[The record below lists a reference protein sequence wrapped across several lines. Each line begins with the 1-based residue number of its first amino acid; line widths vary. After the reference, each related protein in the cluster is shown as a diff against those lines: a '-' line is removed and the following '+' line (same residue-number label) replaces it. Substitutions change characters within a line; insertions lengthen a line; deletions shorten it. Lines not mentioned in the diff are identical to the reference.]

1 MALRRSPGSGRAECR
16 EIPMLHPRS
25 FVVLFPLLASSASAQ
40 TLLASHSGSANA
52 RAGTSML
59 SCPDWNGDGIDDVI
73 VGEPGFNSGR
83 GRVVCL
89 SGASLAGVTATQLWS
104 FAPTSLQVSSDAN
117 FGRSLALLNDRDG
130 DGRSELVV
138 GAPYQDGL
146 PGTDCGAV
154 CVVRSNAGTPTLHRV
169 RLGDAAGDL
178 FGWALSAHD
187 DRNSDGAREVIVG
200 APFGDTAT
208 LSNCGRVYVVSGN
221 ALYNNLSPLALAT
234 NTSISANA
242 WLGYTV
248 AGNLRCNLDSAAD
261 YVAGAPSYPG
271 FSGAVAGGRVSLFSG
286 QSYTEVGSFP
296 GAYAGANLGISLSAG
311 LDFNL
316 DGFSDV
322 FAGAP
327 GTDQNG
333 TNSGRVLLI
342 DGKIL
347 FSGSPVALIDW
358 DGPSANLNYGSAVGL
373 IDDITNDGRPD
384 IAIGATGYQNPT
396 GSGNEGA
403 VFLYSGE
410 SLLPIGTLVG
420 PPSGSLGD
428 GIASTGEDFDGD
440 GAFDLLVAGAAGDS
454 IATNGGRVFAA
465 RAFPALPSTY
475 CTGKTNSL
483 GCTPQ
488 MTWQGNASLSS
499 AAPFLVQATS
509 VLNQKS
515 GLVFYGFRPSAQSF
529 SGGYLCVQAPTSRS
543 ASSSSGGSI
552 SGSDCSGVISVNFT
566 PIAQAGAT
574 PGLTLGNEVYAQVW
588 SRDPAG
594 IGTTSLSN
602 GLRFFL
608 NP

>member
-1 MALRRSPGSGRAECR
+1 M
-16 EIPMLHPRS
+16 
-25 FVVLFPLLASSASAQ
+25 
-40 TLLASHSGSANA
+40 
-52 RAGTSML
+52 
-59 SCPDWNGDGIDDVI
+59 
-73 VGEPGFNSGR
+73 
-83 GRVVCL
+83 
-89 SGASLAGVTATQLWS
+89 
-104 FAPTSLQVSSDAN
+104 
-117 FGRSLALLNDRDG
+117 
-130 DGRSELVV
+130 V

-178 FGWALSAHD
+178 FGWAVSAHD
-187 DRNSDGAREVIVG
+187 DRNADGAREMIVG

-208 LSNCGRVYVVSGN
+208 LTNCGRVYVVSGN
-221 ALYNNLSPLALAT
+221 ALYNNLTPLSLAT
-234 NTSISANA
+234 NTSIAANA

-261 YVAGAPSYPG
+261 YIAGAPSYPG
-271 FSGAVAGGRVSLFSG
+271 FSGAVAGGQAALYSG
-286 QSYTEVGSFP
+286 QSYALVGTIP

-322 FAGAP
+322 LTGAP

-342 DGKIL
+342 DGRNL
-347 FSGSPVALIDW
+347 FSGSAVALIDW
-358 DGPSANLNYGSAVGL
+358 NGPSANLNYGSAVGL
-373 IDDITNDGRPD
+373 IDDINNDGRPD
-384 IAIGATGYQNPT
+384 IAIGATGYQNPV

-410 SLLPIGTLVG
+410 SQFPIGTLVG
-420 PPSGSLGD
+420 PPSGVLGD
-428 GIASTGEDFDGD
+428 GIATTGEDFDGD
-440 GAFDLLVAGAAGDS
+440 GASDLLVAGANGDS
-454 IATNGGRVFAA
+454 IVTNGGRVFAPS
-465 RAFPALPSTY
+465 AFPAPPSTY

-499 AAPFLVQATS
+499 AAPFLVQTTS

-515 GLVFYGFRPSAQSF
+515 GLFFYGFRAAAQPF
-529 SGGYLCVQAPTSRS
+529 AGGYLCVQAPTVRS
-543 ASSSSGGSI
+543 AASSSGGST
-552 SGSDCSGVISVNFT
+552 SGNDCSGVISLDFN
-566 PIAQAGAT
+566 PIAQAGAM
-574 PGLTLGNEVYAQVW
+574 PGLTLGNEVYGQVW

>member
-1 MALRRSPGSGRAECR
+1 
-16 EIPMLHPRS
+16 MLHHRAL
-25 FVVLFPLLASSASAQ
+25 VVLFPLLATSASAQ
-40 TLLASHSGSANA
+40 TLLASHSGGANV

-59 SCPDWNGDGIDDVI
+59 TYSDWNGDGIDDVI

-83 GRVVCL
+83 GRIVCL
-89 SGASLAGVTATQLWS
+89 SGASLAGVTASALWS
-104 FAPTSLQVSSDAN
+104 LAPTSVQVSSDAN

-130 DGRSELVV
+130 DSRPEIIV

-154 CVVRSNAGTPTLHRV
+154 CVVRSNSGAPTLHRV

-178 FGWALSAHD
+178 FGWAVSAHD

-208 LSNCGRVYVVSGN
+208 LANCGRVYVVSGN
-221 ALYNNLSPLALAT
+221 ALYNNLSPLSLAT
-234 NTSISANA
+234 NTSIAANA

-261 YVAGAPSYPG
+261 YAAGAPSYPG
-271 FSGAVAGGRVSLFSG
+271 FSGAVAGGQVSLFSG
-286 QSYTEVGSFP
+286 QSYAEVGTIP

-327 GTDQNG
+327 GTDLNG

-342 DGKIL
+342 DGRNL
-347 FSGSPVALIDW
+347 FSGSPVALINW
-358 DGPSANLNYGSAVGL
+358 NGPAANLNYGSAVGL
-373 IDDITNDGRPD
+373 IDDINNDGRPD

-420 PPSGSLGD
+420 PPSGVLGD

-440 GAFDLLVAGAAGDS
+440 GAFDLLVAGAVGDS

-483 GCTPQ
+483 GCIPQ

-499 AAPFLVQATS
+499 AAPFLLQATS

-515 GLVFYGFRPSAQSF
+515 GLVFYGFRAAAQPF
-529 SGGYLCVQAPTSRS
+529 TGGYLCVQAPTVRS
-543 ASSSSGGSI
+543 ASVSSGGSAT
-552 SGSDCSGVISVNFT
+552 GNDCSGVISIDFT

-594 IGTTSLSN
+594 VGTTSLSN

>member
-1 MALRRSPGSGRAECR
+1 
-16 EIPMLHPRS
+16 MLHHRTL
-25 FVVLFPLLASSASAQ
+25 VVLLPLLAPPAAAQ
-40 TLLASHSGSANA
+40 SLMASHSGAANV

-59 SCPDWNGDGIDDVI
+59 ACPDWNGDGIDDVI

-83 GRVVCL
+83 GRIVCL
-89 SGASLAGVTATQLWS
+89 SGASLADATATGLWS
-104 FAPTSLQVSSDAN
+104 LAPTSLQLSSDAN

-130 DGRSELVV
+130 DGRPEVIV
-138 GAPYQDGL
+138 GAPYQDGAA
-146 PGTDCGAV
+146 GTDCGAV
-154 CVVRSNAGTPTLHRV
+154 CVVRSNAGTPSLHRV
-169 RLGDAAGDL
+169 RTGDAAGDL
-178 FGWALSAHD
+178 FGWAVSAHD

-208 LSNCGRVYVVSGN
+208 LANCGRVYVVSGN
-221 ALYNNLSPLALAT
+221 ALYNNLSPLSLAT
-234 NTSISANA
+234 NTSIAANA

-271 FSGAVAGGRVSLFSG
+271 FSGAVAGGQVSLYSG
-286 QSYTEVGSFP
+286 QTYAEVGNVP

-327 GTDQNG
+327 GTDLNG

-342 DGKIL
+342 DGRQL
-347 FSGSPVALIDW
+347 FAGSPVPLINW
-358 DGPSANLNYGSAVGL
+358 NGPAANLNYGSAVGL
-373 IDDITNDGRPD
+373 IDDINNDGRPD

-420 PPSGSLGD
+420 PPNGVLGD
-428 GIASTGEDFDGD
+428 GIASTGEDFDSD
-440 GAFDLLVAGAAGDS
+440 GAFDLLVAGAVGDS
-454 IATNGGRVFAA
+454 VATNGGRVFAA
-465 RAFPALPSTY
+465 RVFPNQPRAY

-483 GCTPQ
+483 GCVPS
-488 MTWQGNASLSS
+488 MTWQGSASLSS
-499 AAPFLVQATS
+499 TAPFLLRAIN

-515 GLVFYGFRPSAQSF
+515 GLVFYGFRSAQQPF
-529 SGGYLCVQAPTSRS
+529 SGGFLCVQSPTIRS
-543 ASSSSGGSI
+543 ASVSSGGST
-552 SGSDCSGVISVNFT
+552 SGNDCSGVISIDFN

-574 PGLTLGNEVYAQVW
+574 PGLTLGNEIYAQVW

-594 IGTTSLSN
+594 VGTTSLSD
-602 GLRFFL
+602 GLHFLL

>member
-1 MALRRSPGSGRAECR
+1 
-16 EIPMLHPRS
+16 MLHHRAL
-25 FVVLFPLLASSASAQ
+25 VVLFPLLATSASAQ
-40 TLLASHSGSANA
+40 TLLASHSGGANV

-59 SCPDWNGDGIDDVI
+59 TYPDWNGDGIDDVI

-83 GRVVCL
+83 GRIVCL
-89 SGASLAGVTATQLWS
+89 SGASLAGVTASALWS
-104 FAPTSLQVSSDAN
+104 LAPTSVQVSSDAN

-130 DGRSELVV
+130 DSRPEIIV
-138 GAPYQDGL
+138 GAPYQDGAA
-146 PGTDCGAV
+146 GTDCGAV
-154 CVVRSNAGTPTLHRV
+154 CVVRSNAGTPILHRV
-169 RLGDAAGDL
+169 RTGDAAGDL
-178 FGWALSAHD
+178 FGWAVSAHD

-208 LSNCGRVYVVSGN
+208 LANCGRVYVVSGN
-221 ALYNNLSPLALAT
+221 ALYNNLSPLSLAT

-271 FSGAVAGGRVSLFSG
+271 FSGAVAGGQVSLYSG
-286 QSYTEVGSFP
+286 QTYAEVGNVP

-327 GTDQNG
+327 GTDLNG

-342 DGKIL
+342 DGRQL
-347 FSGSPVALIDW
+347 FAGSPVPLINW
-358 DGPSANLNYGSAVGL
+358 NGPAANLNYGSAVGL
-373 IDDITNDGRPD
+373 IDDINNDGRPD

-420 PPSGSLGD
+420 PPSGVLGD
-428 GIASTGEDFDGD
+428 GIASTGEDFDSD
-440 GAFDLLVAGAAGDS
+440 GAFDLLVAGAVGDS
-454 IATNGGRVFAA
+454 VATNGGRVFAA
-465 RAFPALPSTY
+465 RVFPNQPRAY

-483 GCTPQ
+483 GCIPS
-488 MTWQGNASLSS
+488 MTSQGSASLSS
-499 AAPFLVQATS
+499 TAPFLLRAIN

-515 GLVFYGFRPSAQSF
+515 GLVFYGFRSAQQPF
-529 SGGYLCVQAPTSRS
+529 SGGFLCVQSPTIRS
-543 ASSSSGGSI
+543 ASVSSGGST
-552 SGSDCSGVISVNFT
+552 SGNDCSGVISIDFN

-574 PGLTLGNEVYAQVW
+574 PGLTLGNEIYAQVW

-594 IGTTSLSN
+594 VGTTSLSD
-602 GLRFFL
+602 GLHFLL